1 MIKGIKICGVS
12 DLKILKYITD
22 HPYPPQ
28 FIGFI
33 TNYKKSKRYVEFEKL
48 KELLNI
54 NKNGISF
61 VSVLVNPDK
70 EILEKIKNLKFDYY
84 QLYDVKP
91 RETKLIK
98 EKYNIKIISALT
110 INNREDVNQYK
121 KYENISDIILFD
133 GKGYEKSFGFDH
145 NLLNN
150 VPNTIKKMLAGNIKY
165 NEALEKFSKIAD
177 IIDISGSL
185 ETKGKKDISKINI
198 LLNRAIKIKNE
209 NKKKYSSD

>member
-1 MIKGIKICGVS
+1 M
-12 DLKILKYITD
+12 
-22 HPYPPQ
+22 
-28 FIGFI
+28 
-33 TNYKKSKRYVEFEKL
+33 
-48 KELLNI
+48 
-54 NKNGISF
+54 
-61 VSVLVNPDK
+61 VNPDI

-91 RETKLIK
+91 KETKLIK

-110 INNREDVNQYK
+110 INNKDDVNEYK

-198 LLNRAIKIKNE
+198 LLNNTIEIKNE
-209 NKKKYSSD
+209 N